1 MSRKPNKVNVGKF
14 FLVFR
19 IRDDNGDI
27 VSPWELVGD
36 NLNLESAERNIAY
49 HLGKS
54 PESEFVVIKSYF
66 AKCDVLKGDVNLPDE
81 GLPDE

>member
-1 MSRKPNKVNVGKF
+1 MNREPNKVNVGRF

-27 VSPWELVGD
+27 VSSWELVGD
-36 NLNLESAERNIAY
+36 SLNLEGAERNIAY

-54 PESEFVVIKSYF
+54 PESEFIVVESYC
-66 AKCDVLKGDVNLPDE
+66 AKYDPLENSDRRIFINN
-81 GLPDE
+81 